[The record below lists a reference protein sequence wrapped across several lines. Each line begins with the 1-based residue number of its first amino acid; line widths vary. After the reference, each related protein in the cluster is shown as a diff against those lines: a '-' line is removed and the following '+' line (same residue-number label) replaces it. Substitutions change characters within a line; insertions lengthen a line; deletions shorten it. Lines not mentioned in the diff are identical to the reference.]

1 MYFQTLD
8 DKTECVGVY
17 TDGRLHFEKMPE
29 NLKGQYQE
37 YTCADIT
44 KLNRYISI
52 ENFIGIEEYLKDTL
66 IQK

>member
-1 MYFQTLD
+1 MQNLLTKIRYI
-8 DKTECVGVY
+8 E
-17 TDGRLHFEKMPE
+17 MPE

-44 KLNRYISI
+44 KLNEYISI